1 MTYRPTERVFLP
13 PWSARLPSLVY
24 LILAATVLVI
34 VLVAEQ
40 SPSNSVLYVRLI
52 EQNARRIITPRTFA
66 ILLCVSAASAALRT
80 GMRGVRIRG
89 DGVEYR
95 DIVSFVWPKLKRF
108 RWPQVDCVIL
118 DIPGEIAVD
127 LWDGSR
133 AFLPK
138 VGDREGLMAT
148 LEKVAAARAIPVR
161 GGAGLDEIPDV
172 EDLEEDPAV

>member
-13 PWSARLPSLVY
+13 PWSTRLPSLAY
-24 LILAATVLVI
+24 LALAATILAV

-66 ILLCVSAASAALRT
+66 ILLCVSAAAAAMRT

-89 DGVEYR
+89 DGFEYR
-95 DIVSFVWPKLKRF
+95 DVLNFVWPKLRRF
-108 RWPQVDCVIL
+108 RWPQVDCIVL

-138 VGDREGLMAT
+138 VGDHDALMAT

-161 GGAGLDEIPDV
+161 GGVGLDEIP
-172 EDLEEDPAV
+172 EAEELGEDPAI

>member
-13 PWSARLPSLVY
+13 PWSTRLPALAY
-24 LILAATVLVI
+24 LALAATILVI

-66 ILLCVSAASAALRT
+66 ILLCISSASAALRT

-95 DIVSFVWPKLKRF
+95 DIVSLVWPKLRRY
-108 RWPQVDCVIL
+108 RWPQVDCIVL
-118 DIPGEIAVD
+118 DIPGEIAID

-133 AFLPK
+133 AFLPR
-138 VGDREGLMAT
+138 VDDREGLAAT

-161 GGAGLDEIPDV
+161 GGVGLDEIP
-172 EDLEEDPAV
+172 EAEELEEDPAI